1 MLLCI
6 FGHLKFICMKRFS
19 LLSFLIL
26 TLGAFAQAPL
36 TIETLWKLGRVSAIG
51 LTADGSAVI
60 YKVSRT
66 DIASGKNKSEL
77 FQISIKG
84 GEATKLDS
92 LGKLV
97 PDRMISPDGKRKLG
111 HESVKLESVLGKEL
125 YADLPNTSAQ
135 IYDDLHHRH
144 WDSWEDGKY
153 NHVFL
158 YNLNNGKVDG
168 GIDLMKNEKYDSPTV
183 PMGDESD
190 YTWSADGNTIAY
202 VCKKKY
208 GKDYVLST
216 NTDLYLYDVNLG
228 TTFNLTEGRM
238 GYDTDP
244 AFSANNDLA
253 WLSMARDGYEA
264 DKNDILVNGFGKG
277 GRVFNLTER
286 WDGTVKSFRWSADGK
301 KIYFIAPVNG
311 THQLMVVDYPGLTK
325 KLPVVEAVLSG
336 DFDINDIVGQAGEL
350 LVLSRTDMNHATE
363 LYTYHLKT
371 NELKQLTH
379 VNDAAYAGISASRTE
394 RRMVKTTDGKEMLV
408 WVVYPPN
415 FDPAKKYPT
424 LLYCQGGPQSALT
437 QFYSFRWN
445 FQLMAA
451 NGYIV
456 VAPNRRGMPGHGVQW
471 NEAISKDWGGQVM
484 KDYLSAI
491 DDVSKESYVDKSRLG
506 CIGASYGGYSVF
518 YLAGI
523 HQKRFKSF
531 IAHAGVFDL
540 KSMYGT
546 TEELFFTNF
555 DMGGAY
561 CEKDNAAAQKS
572 YNEFNPSD
580 RVGNWDTPMLVI
592 HGGLDYRVPESQGF
606 QAYTALQ
613 LKGIKSRLLYFP
625 DENHWILQP
634 HNALTWQREF
644 YRWLRETL

>member
-1 MLLCI
+1 
-6 FGHLKFICMKRFS
+6 MKRFS

-51 LTADGSAVI
+51 LTADGSAVV

-97 PDRMISPDGKRKLG
+97 PDRMISPDGKRKIG

-190 YTWSADGNTIAY
+190 YTWSTDGNTIAY

-264 DKNDILVNGFGKG
+264 DKNDILVKGFGKG

-301 KIYFIAPVNG
+301 KIYFIAPVKG

-491 DDVSKESYVDKSRLG
+491 DDVSKENYVDKSRLG

-561 CEKDNAAAQKS
+561 WEKDNSAAQKS
-572 YNEFNPSD
+572 YTEFNPID

>member
-1 MLLCI
+1 
-6 FGHLKFICMKRFS
+6 MKRLS
-19 LLSFLIL
+19 LLSFLIFSL
-26 TLGAFAQAPL
+26 STFSQSPL
-36 TIETLWKLGRVSAIG
+36 TIETLWKLGRVSALGI
-51 LTADGSAVI
+51 TKDGQALV

-66 DIASGKNKSEL
+66 DLASGKNKSEL
-77 FQISIKG
+77 FQIPLKG
-84 GEATKLDS
+84 GEAIKLDS
-92 LGKLV
+92 LGDRIA
-97 PDRMISPDGKRKLG
+97 DRMISPDGTKKIG
-111 HESVKLESVLGKEL
+111 HESVKLENVFGKEM
-125 YADLPNTSAQ
+125 YSDLPNTSAQ

-158 YNLNNGKVDG
+158 YKLVNGKTEA
-168 GIDLMKNEKYDSPTV
+168 GIDLMKNEKFDTPTV

-190 YTWSADGNTIAY
+190 YTWSSDGNSIVY

-216 NTDLYLYDVNLG
+216 NTDIYIYDINLG

-244 AFSANNDLA
+244 AFSPNNDLA
-253 WLSMARDGYEA
+253 WLSMRRDGYEA
-264 DKNDILVNGFGKG
+264 DKNDIIVKGFGKG
-277 GRVFNLTER
+277 AKILNLTER
-286 WDGTVKSFRWSADGK
+286 WDGTVKSYRWSNDGK
-301 KIYFIAPVNG
+301 KIYFVAPVNG
-311 THQLMVVDYPGLTK
+311 TNQLMEVDYPGLTK
-325 KLPVVEAVLSG
+325 KLPVVRPLVSG
-336 DFDINDIVGQAGEL
+336 DFDINDIIGQSGEL

-363 LYTYHLKT
+363 MYTYHLKT

-379 VNDAAYAGISASRTE
+379 VNDAAYSGISTSRTE
-394 RRMVKTTDGKEMLV
+394 RRLVKTTDGKDMLV

-561 CEKDNAAAQKS
+561 WEKDNAAAQKS
-572 YNEFNPSD
+572 YAEFNPSD

-634 HNALTWQREF
+634 HNAMTWQREF

>member
-1 MLLCI
+1 
-6 FGHLKFICMKRFS
+6 MKRFS

-51 LTADGSAVI
+51 LTADGSAVV

-84 GEATKLDS
+84 GEANKLDS
-92 LGKLV
+92 LGELV
-97 PDRMISPDGKRKLG
+97 PDRMISPDGKRKIG

-190 YTWSADGNTIAY
+190 YTWSTDGNTIAY

-264 DKNDILVNGFGKG
+264 DKNDILVKGFGKG

-301 KIYFIAPVNG
+301 KIYFIAPVKG

-325 KLPVVEAVLSG
+325 KLPVVESVLSG
-336 DFDINDIVGQAGEL
+336 DFDINDIIGQSGEL

-445 FQLMAA
+445 FQLMTA

-491 DDVSKESYVDKSRLG
+491 DDVSKENYVDKSRLG

-561 CEKDNAAAQKS
+561 WEKDNSAAQKS
-572 YNEFNPSD
+572 YTEFNPID